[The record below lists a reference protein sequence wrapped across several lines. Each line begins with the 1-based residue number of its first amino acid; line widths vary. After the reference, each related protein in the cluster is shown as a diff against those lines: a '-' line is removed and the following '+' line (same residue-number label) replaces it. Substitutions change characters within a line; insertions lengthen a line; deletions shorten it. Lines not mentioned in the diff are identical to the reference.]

1 MAKTIKFN
9 LILDNQPVRNIDDL
23 KNNFSIE
30 DMLDVY
36 KNGLLQRWLSVRG
49 YNDYLNKVN
58 SITAHSNTEI
68 IQQLIKIFEMECDD
82 DKIKES
88 IAILEYVNERAALLE
103 EYKKANYQV
112 KSIIDDYHVGYES
125 VIMDIIENKDN
136 MPKIKAN
143 IQEIEK
149 NYMGL
154 FNLNYKDLY
163 ETLIEQAPLA
173 VFAILMNDGMRSYFL
188 DSECYIHEEL
198 NNFIQNRSWL
208 KEKIGEE
215 LKIFKGDTEA
225 YWKDIEPQGKKYMI
239 IRMENGNY
247 VRNVGKFGEELSSS
261 DINGAFVI
269 LDGIDYK
276 SRNANHELLYMEV

>member
-88 IAILEYVNERAALLE
+88 IAILEYVNEQAALLE

-173 VFAILMNDGMRSYFL
+173 VFAILMNDGMRSCFL
-188 DSECYIHEEL
+188 DSECYIHGEL

-247 VRNVGKFGEELSSS
+247 VRNAGKFGEELSSS